1 VNRRT
6 WLKATFATALAGC
19 GYTTRPM
26 YPCTIQTVYVPMF
39 DTKVFRRGLEFQLS
53 EAVCKEIEQKT
64 PYKIVRVDNA
74 DTTLKGEIKSVRKRV
89 LIQTPEDE
97 PRALE
102 TALAV
107 DVEWRDNRTGALLCN
122 GQTPGVPFV
131 VRSDSTF
138 APELGQTTATAIKDM
153 IDKLAVQIVAMMEEP
168 W

>member
-1 VNRRT
+1 MNRRT
-6 WLKATFATALAGC
+6 FLKASFASALAGC

-39 DTKVFRRGLEFQLS
+39 ESKVFRRGLEFQLT
-53 EAVCKEIEQKT
+53 EAVCKELEHKT
-64 PYKIVRVDNA
+64 PFKIVNCQDA

-97 PRALE
+97 PRQLE
-102 TALAV
+102 TAIAA
-107 DVEWRDNRTGALLCN
+107 DVEWRDNRSGELLCN
-122 GQTPGVPFV
+122 GQTSGVPFV
-131 VRSDSTF
+131 VRGDATY
-138 APELGQTTATAIKDM
+138 APELGQSTATALQEM

>member
-1 VNRRT
+1 MNRRT
-6 WLKATFATALAGC
+6 WLQATFATALAGC

-39 DTKVFRRGLEFQLS
+39 DTKVFRRGLEFQLT
-53 EAVCKEIEQKT
+53 EAVCKELEQKT

-107 DVEWRDNRTGALLCN
+107 DVELRDNRTGALLCN

>member
-1 VNRRT
+1 MNRRT
-6 WLKATFATALAGC
+6 WLKASLASALAGC

-39 DTKVFRRGLEFQLS
+39 DTKVFRRGLEFQLT

-64 PYKIVRVDNA
+64 PYKIVRCDNA
-74 DTTLKGEIKSVRKRV
+74 DTTLKGEIKSVSKRV

-97 PRALE
+97 PRQLE
-102 TALAV
+102 TAMAV

-138 APELGQTTATAIKDM
+138 APELGQSTATAMKDM